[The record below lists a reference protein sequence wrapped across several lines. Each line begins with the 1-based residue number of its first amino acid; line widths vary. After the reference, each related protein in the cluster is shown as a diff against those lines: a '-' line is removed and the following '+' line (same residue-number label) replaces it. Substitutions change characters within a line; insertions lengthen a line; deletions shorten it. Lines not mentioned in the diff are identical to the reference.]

1 MSYVNLRRQDLRS
14 QELHEVKLVGADL
27 SGCNLEKADL
37 SGADLSQASLERA
50 RLRGLICGEPSLPG
64 ELRQLDITDVR
75 VDITFAAAFVRAHG
89 ANLHEG

>member
-1 MSYVNLRRQDLRS
+1 MGSNFEDAFLAGCKIVKGDLSYVNLRRQDLRS

-50 RLRGLICGEPSLPG
+50 RRRGLICGEPSLPG
-64 ELRQLDITDVR
+64 
-75 VDITFAAAFVRAHG
+75 
-89 ANLHEG
+89 